1 MKFLLS
7 FLNVHEFSL
16 ASEKCLGLLFLPI
29 NCKTEVMRELTKQ
42 NLALE
47 EYEGK
52 ERYMKAFLTKENL
65 MNRGNIQTIKDYLE
79 EKAQLSLSGQHVRS
93 VGHMMGTQKANFLE
107 FVHPRSLQRAQPIQS
122 PHIAS

>member
-1 MKFLLS
+1 
-7 FLNVHEFSL
+7 
-16 ASEKCLGLLFLPI
+16 
-29 NCKTEVMRELTKQ
+29 MRELTKQ

-93 VGHMMGTQKANFLE
+93 VGHMMGTQKANFL
-107 FVHPRSLQRAQPIQS
+107 VIRAP
-122 PHIAS
+122 